1 MSLSPYSRRSHK
13 EEASSTDSA
22 ELVACEKCRLGECSS
37 KVNSQRHAISSKQ
50 WTRRFCQY
58 RGKADD
64 AENYVAPPNG
74 PILEPSQP
82 PSLSQVAS
90 LFAKEK
96 GDLPTN
102 GSSGESDG
110 CGTRIIFPVLSRF
123 ECVSR
128 SAATA
133 FLLASSSTLT
143 VPGTCWRVLSSST
156 PRPMTAGR

>member
-64 AENYVAPPNG
+64 AENQVAPPNG

-82 PSLSQVAS
+82 PSLSS
-90 LFAKEK
+90 GKPFCE
-96 GDLPTN
+96 
-102 GSSGESDG
+102 GES
-110 CGTRIIFPVLSRF
+110 
-123 ECVSR
+123 
-128 SAATA
+128 
-133 FLLASSSTLT
+133 SSPYQWI
-143 VPGTCWRVLSSST
+143 VR
-156 PRPMTAGR
+156 